1 MGLEKG
7 KLEDKYDTSPADKEK
22 NKKPLK
28 NSLKAKIFQG
38 GYSTTSWVLIILF
51 LTVVLGMTLA
61 VILSAF
67 GTQWYATFLP
77 EGFTIDWFVEAW
89 KRYDVGQYFKVTME
103 IVFTATVISLLLSI
117 PTVYILARR
126 DFPFKQALI
135 SFFQLPFTLPDLLYA
150 IPVASIFYSIGLAE
164 TIPGLIIVNLIVG
177 IPFSIFILLPYMES
191 LDPRLE
197 HAAQSL
203 GASRFKLFQRII
215 VPQIIPGITVSAVNI
230 FIRMFNTFTI
240 ILLIAGTTTS
250 TLNVMVFNV
259 IRGSGTQPPAMLDSL
274 ALTLMIPL
282 LLFSFLSLWVSSITQ
297 RRFGK

>member
-1 MGLEKG
+1 LGLEKKMLVDG
-7 KLEDKYDTSPADKEK
+7 YDTSSAEEEK
-22 NKKPLK
+22 NKNPLR
-28 NSLKAKIFQG
+28 NSLKGKILQG
-38 GYSTTSWVLIILF
+38 GYNTISWVFIILF

-67 GTQWYATFLP
+67 GTEWYATFLP
-77 EGFTIDWFVEAW
+77 EGFTIDWFVRAW
-89 KRYDVGQYFKVTME
+89 ERYEVGQFFMVTME
-103 IVFTATVISLLLSI
+103 IVLTATVISLLLSI

-126 DFPFKQALI
+126 EFPFKQALI

-197 HAAQSL
+197 YAAESL
-203 GASRFKLFQRII
+203 GASKFKLFQRIV
-215 VPQIIPGITVSAVNI
+215 VPQIIPGITTSAVNI

-240 ILLIAGTTTS
+240 ILLIAGPQTS

-282 LLFSFLSLWVSSITQ
+282 LLFSFLSLWVSSFTQ
-297 RRFGK
+297 RRLGK